1 MQHNVIDTKDVVIR
15 FCGDSGDGMQLT
27 GTLFADASALYGN
40 EISTFPD
47 YPAEIRAPHGTV
59 SGVSGFQVHVGS
71 VEVNT
76 PGDYADV
83 LVAMNPAA
91 LRANAKW
98 AKATA
103 TIIIDTDSFGPKDLE
118 KAAFQTEDYLGELGV
133 DPDRVIACPLTTMVK
148 DCLKDSGM
156 DVKSIMKCRNMFAL
170 GMACFIYSRPLD
182 YAYDYLER
190 KFGKKHPEMIE
201 PNRKVIFDGF
211 NYASNIQAIPNTYNV
226 APSGNRPKGR
236 YRNISGNQA
245 LAWGLLAASEK
256 SGLPLFCGSYPIDRR
271 RVTEEYTNRFG
282 AYTLACYFSRYLGNH
297 GIRVSGRYADISPVG
312 EIREDLSRPVGRPA
326 ARLDS
331 IRVIGSTQSPR
342 LGDLVFDTNVH
353 SDNYYAE
360 TLLRVLAK
368 ERTGSACKD
377 SCTAVMLRAFKAM
390 KVAGAERMQFD
401 DGCGLSR
408 KNYVSPDFFVR
419 FLMAM
424 RSSAQSASFEKSI
437 PQAGTGTLS
446 TRLQRE
452 SEETRARVHMK
463 SGSMNGVRCFSGYI
477 MPRSGRPEDVIVFSF
492 MTNNTIAA
500 SSRMNFIIDR
510 IAGLL
515 ANEN

>member
-1 MQHNVIDTKDVVIR
+1 MKRTVFFLFLIFLSNGIFAQNPVQKYVEQLKTTDELKEAVWGVRAVKVSGEVIADWNSSRRMIPASNLKLLTTGIALNELGSSHR
-15 FCGDSGDGMQLT
+15 FKTRLAYSGTIEG
-27 GTLFADASALYGN
+27 GTLKGDLYIVGGGDPTIGGRDG
-40 EISTFPD
+40 ISTPLQTTF
-47 YPAEIRAPHGTV
+47 
-59 SGVSGFQVHVGS
+59 SQ
-71 VEVNT
+71 
-76 PGDYADV
+76 
-83 LVAMNPAA
+83 
-91 LRANAKW
+91 W
-98 AKATA
+98 AKLLRSAGIT
-103 TIIIDTDSFGPKDLE
+103 
-118 KAAFQTEDYLGELGV
+118 
-133 DPDRVIACPLTTMVK
+133 
-148 DCLKDSGM
+148 
-156 DVKSIMKCRNMFAL
+156 SIE
-170 GMACFIYSRPLD
+170 G
-182 YAYDYLER
+182 
-190 KFGKKHPEMIE
+190 
-201 PNRKVIFDGF
+201 
-211 NYASNIQAIPNTYNV
+211 
-226 APSGNRPKGR
+226 
-236 YRNISGNQA
+236 
-245 LAWGLLAASEK
+245 
-256 SGLPLFCGSYPIDRR
+256 
-271 RVTEEYTNRFG
+271 
-282 AYTLACYFSRYLGNH
+282 
-297 GIRVSGRYADISPVG
+297 
-312 EIREDLSRPVGRPA
+312 
-326 ARLDS
+326 
-331 IRVIGSTQSPR
+331 RVIGDGRWLDCEMQNPSWQMEDAATGDGTVMTGLSFAEGLQYFTLTPGAVAGAPVKVEVSYPETPWMTWSHSCTTGAAGSKENLLYTSTPLAPLAGLSGSMPAGSRSKRQSFANNFGAMTCAFYFYRYLESSGFNVSEGPADIDPFGNVR
-342 LGDLVFDTNVH
+342 DFSDESGAAAVAQTKLRFIGETLSPTVSDIVRMANVH

-360 TLLRVLAK
+360 ALLRVLAK

-500 SSRMNFIIDR
+500 SSRMNFIIDK

-515 ANEN
+515 ADEN